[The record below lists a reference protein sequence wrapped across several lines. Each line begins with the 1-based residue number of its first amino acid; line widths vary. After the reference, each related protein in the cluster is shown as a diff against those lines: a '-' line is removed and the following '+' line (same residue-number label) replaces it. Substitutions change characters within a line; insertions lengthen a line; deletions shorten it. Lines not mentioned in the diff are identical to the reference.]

1 MIEVNVREL
10 KSRLSHYLRKLEEG
24 EQIRITRRGKTVGT
38 IIPTPEEDRLR
49 AKLAELQAKGIISWS
64 GQNAVFPKKGVKM
77 RGQGPTIAEIVIE
90 DRR

>member
-1 MIEVNVREL
+1 MIEVSVREL
-10 KSRLSHYLRKLEEG
+10 KSRLSHYLRMLEGG
-24 EQIRITRRGKTVGT
+24 EQIKITRRGKTVGT

-64 GQNAVFPKKGVKM
+64 GQNPVFPKKGVKM
-77 RGQGPTIAEIVIE
+77 RGKGPSIAEMVIE